1 MQISAGGIIVYN
13 EKILLL
19 KKRNG
24 SFCLPK
30 GHLEYGETLEETAVR
45 EVTEETNIDGKVLFY
60 IGHMRYSYKNIRNN
74 KMTDKEVHWF
84 LMDPLSFDPIP
95 QKSEGFIWCGFKHYT
110 AALKLVNYMNEKKII
125 SDAIEAYK
133 EMKS

>member
-45 EVTEETNIDGKVLFY
+45 EVKEETNIDGKVLFY
-60 IGHMRYSYKNIRNN
+60 IGDMRYS
-74 KMTDKEVHWF
+74 
-84 LMDPLSFDPIP
+84 
-95 QKSEGFIWCGFKHYT
+95 
-110 AALKLVNYMNEKKII
+110 
-125 SDAIEAYK
+125 
-133 EMKS
+133 